1 MQFTTAWMDLEILIS
16 KSERK
21 RQISYDTT
29 DMWNPKYDTDEL
41 IDKKETDSQTQRTN
55 LWLSKGKGGGE

>member
-29 DMWNPKYDTDEL
+29 DMWNPKYSTDEL